1 MPPRGHKLF
10 EGCRWCKRSWD
21 ESCKPRRST
30 GFICIDCD
38 RHIYQ
43 IGATGESRKKK
54 LEELNAD
61 PAKQEE
67 WNADVKST
75 KMRGRTYGGSGRKFG
90 RKANPAREG
99 RNDDVKRT
107 QGRKGRTTK
116 VSDLE
121 RSGTAKAKRVE
132 NFQSGVKGITWHNR
146 HQTWQVQLKIN
157 GKLLSGGYFKPKDY
171 RPKEKAHARQD
182 RQDRQEKK
190 KKEEDVEEPR
200 TEWYNTK
207 DSELVQT
214 RGQ

>member
-75 KMRGRTYGGSGRKFG
+75 KMRGRTYDVSGRKFG

-116 VSDLE
+116 VSNLE
-121 RSGTAKAKRVE
+121 RSGTAKAKRVAH
-132 NFQSGVKGITWHNR
+132 FQSGVKGITWHNLL
-146 HQTWQVQLKIN
+146 QTWQVHLKIN
-157 GKLLSGGYFKPKDY
+157 GKLIPGGYFKPKDSTPEEVE
-171 RPKEKAHARQD
+171 RARLAAVESRRKLEEKYFTIKQSAAI
-182 RQDRQEKK
+182 
-190 KKEEDVEEPR
+190 
-200 TEWYNTK
+200 
-207 DSELVQT
+207 SF
-214 RGQ
+214 

>member
-10 EGCRWCKRSWD
+10 KGCRWCKRSWD

-30 GFICIDCD
+30 GLICIDCD

-43 IGATGESRKKK
+43 NGAVTLNTAESRKKK

-121 RSGTAKAKRVE
+121 RNGTAKAKRWRISRLE
-132 NFQSGVKGITWHNR
+132 KGITWHNR
-146 HQTWQVQLKIN
+146 HQTWQVQLKI
-157 GKLLSGGYFKPKDY
+157 S
-171 RPKEKAHARQD
+171 A
-182 RQDRQEKK
+182 
-190 KKEEDVEEPR
+190 
-200 TEWYNTK
+200 
-207 DSELVQT
+207 S
-214 RGQ
+214 